1 MYIEACINPSST
13 HALGFFN
20 THKVIFLHTQ
30 FNNPP
35 DFSFQLFSI
44 SYVNYLGHRR
54 MDTFWTCGAAEVSA
68 VTQNKIYIYLVM
80 GTNSQSHHHL

>member
-44 SYVNYLGHRR
+44 SYVITW
-54 MDTFWTCGAAEVSA
+54 DTEEWILSG
-68 VTQNKIYIYLVM
+68 LVQLQK
-80 GTNSQSHHHL
+80 SVL